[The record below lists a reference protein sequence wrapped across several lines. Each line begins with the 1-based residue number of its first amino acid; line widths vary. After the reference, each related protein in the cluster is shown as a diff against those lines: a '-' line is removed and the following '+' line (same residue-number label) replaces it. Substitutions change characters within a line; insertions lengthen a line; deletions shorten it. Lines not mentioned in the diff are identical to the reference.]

1 MRLPR
6 AEVLAARLVGR
17 SVRTYLGRETRIE
30 RIEGGVVVMA
40 GDRGEQGA
48 RVALADVQ
56 AGLDQLDAEGEVA
69 VTIDAL
75 GPWAKHVGSM
85 LVEVEGAAYGDAPAR
100 VVWSGRPVA
109 G

>member
-56 AGLDQLDAEGEVA
+56 AGLDRLAVEGEVA

-75 GPWAKHVGSM
+75 GPWARYVAAM

-100 VVWSGRPVA
+100 VLLPGGLRSR
-109 G
+109 

>member
-1 MRLPR
+1 MRIPR
-6 AEVLAARLVGR
+6 AEVLAAALVGR
-17 SVRTYLGRETRIE
+17 PVRTYLWREVRIVA
-30 RIEGGVVVMA
+30 IEDDAVVVADGRGDA
-40 GDRGEQGA
+40 GV
-48 RVALADVQ
+48 RVPLADVQ

>member
-1 MRLPR
+1 MRIPR
-6 AEVLAARLVGR
+6 AEVLAAALVGR
-17 SVRTYLGRETRIE
+17 PVRTYLWREVRIVA
-30 RIEGGVVVMA
+30 IEDDAVVVA
-40 GDRGEQGA
+40 DGLGDAGA
-48 RVALADVQ
+48 RVPLADVQ

>member
-1 MRLPR
+1 MTLPR
-6 AEVLAARLVGR
+6 AEVLAAGLVGR
-17 SVRTYLGRETRIE
+17 SVRTYLGREARVVRIE
-30 RIEGGVVVMA
+30 DGVVVVA
-40 GDRGEQGA
+40 DDRGDHCP
-48 RVALADVQ
+48 RVPLSDVQ

-75 GPWAKHVGSM
+75 GPWAKCVGSM

-100 VVWSGRPVA
+100 VVWAGRPVA